1 MSNRYINTKK
11 ITREI
16 DSMVDVLNTGD
27 TAWILISTVLVLLMS
42 VPGIAFFYG
51 GLAKKKNVL
60 NTMFLTLIAFA
71 IVSILWVI
79 YGYQFAFGADING
92 LIGYPANL
100 LMSGIGVNDVSGTIP
115 SMLFVAFQLTFA
127 ALTAALISGAVIGRM
142 KFSAWIAFIII
153 WMTAVYVPI
162 AHWVWGG
169 GWLMQMGALD
179 FAGGTVV
186 HISSGISALALVLIL
201 GSRKSKTLLPH
212 NLGYSVLGAAFLW
225 FGWMGFNGGSALS
238 AGGLASSALLVSNLA
253 AAVGL
258 VTWVCIDTIKEG
270 KPTVLGAISGA
281 IAGLVAITPAAG
293 FVDASGAIVIGL
305 GAAFVSYFA
314 ITYLKPRLGYDDAL
328 DVFGIHGMS
337 GIWGAIATGIFAAP
351 FINELG
357 TGLLYGNPGQLTIQ
371 IIAVVA
377 TLAYAFVVTIIIAK
391 VLDLTIGL
399 RVKEKDE
406 VEGLDTRLHEESGY
420 ML

>member
-1 MSNRYINTKK
+1 
-11 ITREI
+11 
-16 DSMVDVLNTGD
+16 MVDVLNTGD

-115 SMLFVAFQLTFA
+115 STLFVVFQLTFA

-142 KFSAWIAFIII
+142 KFSAWIAFIVI

-238 AGGLASSALLVSNLA
+238 AGGLASSAILVSNLA

-305 GAAFVSYFA
+305 GASIVSYFA

>member
-1 MSNRYINTKK
+1 MPNRYINTKK

-115 SMLFVAFQLTFA
+115 STLFVVFQLTFA

-142 KFSAWIAFIII
+142 KFSAWIAFIVI

-238 AGGLASSALLVSNLA
+238 AGGLASSAILVSNLA

-305 GAAFVSYFA
+305 GASIVSYFA

>member
-1 MSNRYINTKK
+1 
-11 ITREI
+11 
-16 DSMVDVLNTGD
+16 MVDILNTGD

-42 VPGIAFFYG
+42 IPGIAFFYG

-71 IVSILWVI
+71 IVSIIWVI

-100 LMSGIGVNDVSGTIP
+100 LMSGIGINDVNGSIP
-115 SMLFVAFQLTFA
+115 SILFVAFQLTFA
-127 ALTAALISGAVIGRM
+127 GLTAALISGAVIGRM
-142 KFSAWIAFIII
+142 KFSAWIAFIVVWIS
-153 WMTAVYVPI
+153 AVYIPI

-201 GSRKSKTLLPH
+201 KSRKSKTLLPH

-225 FGWMGFNGGSALS
+225 FGWMGFNGGSALT
-238 AGGLASSALLVSNLA
+238 AGGLAASALLVSNIA
-253 AAVGL
+253 AAVAL

-293 FVDASGAIVIGL
+293 FVDVSGAIVIGI
-305 GAAFVSYFA
+305 GASIASYFA

-351 FINELG
+351 FINEAA
-357 TGLLYGNPGQLTIQ
+357 GLLYGNPGQISIQ
-371 IIAVVA
+371 IIAVIA
-377 TLAYAFVVTIIIAK
+377 TIAYAFVVTIIIAK
-391 VLDLTIGL
+391 IIDLTIGL

-406 VEGLDTRLHEESGY
+406 VEGLDTNLHEESGY